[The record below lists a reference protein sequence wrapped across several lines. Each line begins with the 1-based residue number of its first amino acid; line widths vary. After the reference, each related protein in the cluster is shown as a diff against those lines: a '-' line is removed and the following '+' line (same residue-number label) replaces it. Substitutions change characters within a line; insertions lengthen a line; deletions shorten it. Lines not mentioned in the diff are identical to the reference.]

1 MIRTDNVNLGS
12 NGLRKLA
19 GVYMHIDGE
28 DILEELEVAIER
40 LRDEEPEIGA
50 AVGSILRDNWA
61 DGRIEKFFNSKTE
74 DTINDYVERVIKYY
88 RKCHEYVSRIESDD
102 EAAWDHLLEKLR
114 KWAYAFLKK
123 KGVPYQADLFQI
135 ANDCANDACLRLLNV
150 RFPYDVH
157 YESWAC
163 RVVQNV
169 TLNYIRQH
177 TDKIEYADL
186 DLNEAHEWL
195 QALSVPDGTSRVEK
209 RIDLLD
215 AINQLNSEDRQRF
228 ILLYYFGG
236 KSFAEIAEILDRTI
250 NALYKL
256 HFDALENLRKILG
269 EISDIKDDDEE

>member
-1 MIRTDNVNLGS
+1 MIPTNHVNLVS
-12 NGLRKLA
+12 NGLGDLA
-19 GVYMHIDGE
+19 GVYMHRNGD
-28 DILEELEVAIER
+28 DILEELEVEIER
-40 LRDEEPEIGA
+40 LRVEEPEIGA
-50 AVGSILRDNWA
+50 VVGSILLENRA

-74 DTINDYVERVIKYY
+74 DTVSDYVDRVVKYY
-88 RKCHEYVSRIESDD
+88 KKCNGYVSRIESDD
-102 EAAWDHLLEKLR
+102 EVAWDHLLEKLR

-123 KGVPYQADLFQI
+123 KGVPFQADLFQI

-150 RFPYDVH
+150 RFPFDVH

-177 TDKIEYADL
+177 TDKIEYADI

-195 QALSVPDGTSRVEK
+195 QALSVPDGASRVEN

-215 AINQLNSEDRQRF
+215 AISQLNSEDRQRF
-228 ILLYYFGG
+228 ILLYYFSG
-236 KSFAEIAEILDRTI
+236 KSFVEIAEILDRTL

-269 EISDIKDDDEE
+269 EASDNNDDEE